1 MVMRTCGDYGGGFI
15 DCYAQNGGGG
25 GHFYESV
32 KNGLESFRLRDD
44 YSAGTAAANVTAAD
58 LLLNDDTSSIA
69 SKKRIDSLFK
79 TTASV
84 AGDESVKRTSGRDVA
99 TANRLTKSLTADDEH
114 YHGGGADYFDYGY
127 AADNNNN
134 KNTVQEKIE
143 KMFAEISS
151 SELDT
156 DVSMESAATVG
167 CNKYHVQYI
176 GCASLSG
183 KISSLEGLQQPV
195 RDMYFDYRE
204 NQHLQHYRVESHHG
218 GVGEGPVNKGHNFSG
233 LLEISAVGLTIRYRD
248 EAGDMVHRIDPFPSI
263 AVWAA
268 LKYVCRRR
276 SPPPSPQHRR
286 SNAACTSSVGYEY
299 AFLPLI
305 ADPDGSDKAP
315 LFRDVDAGDRA
326 RLDAAGDHAPVFAV
340 VTRKAGKRLEC
351 HGFACETENDALMM
365 AANLYGALVAAMS
378 SAAAGAVQTGVN
390 NNKDDADERRAT
402 SPVMARRVIRQRN
415 GFTSMSSTAGSS
427 VGGGDVAPALPP
439 PRPPRRNKKAASSTT
454 SSVGRGGGDGD
465 GTSVIGADDGD
476 GVCSDAKTFRM
487 TIGEPPSLQRGVCN
501 SSSSSAAVAAD
512 VQQSSA
518 RCRDE
523 KKIKKHS
530 NNGGGD
536 ILTKVAIPRSKSF
549 LNSNGLASTKY
560 SRRAAGCG
568 IETAAV
574 DRRRRRSNGSSVMGF
589 SDMFNELRL
598 QEGLNNMDEILNAII
613 NVEGMSYNDLKPI
626 YREFLIKLAM
636 TLTKDE
642 LYQRTKVIMTEQKRK
657 RNNKRRKTPAV
668 PLKSAGRGRRLNE
681 KLRDALNLRAAKS
694 RIGAVL
700 LPGFCKRNK
709 RNSTAPSSHQ
719 KQRRCSC
726 SVIGSDI
733 ISTARKSAECRKNQ
747 RRNGKR
753 PVGAALK
760 SRRQQRS
767 ASSPVCST
775 SDDSDFFAVAALR
788 QRQHLVQQQQ
798 QKQLQQQQKQLQ
810 QQQQQKQMYRKSKA
824 RVSKRTGSS
833 GCGRGTTTA
842 TTSEGGCLHQASSG
856 YFSCSECSAGTAD
869 DKCYCGAGGI
879 GDAEPASLVS
889 CSCDSDSCADSDKCY
904 CGRLRRAR
912 NIFDELKSRGFAA
925 SESSVSRA
933 DSPGTA
939 WKKNE
944 QLLLQQRGHDPSCS
958 GGPGGGSSSAATGI
972 GGGGGSGIEPSKS
985 IEYLKVTRRP
995 LPVDQ
1000 HYSSVTKPAVDCSRM
1015 KVYGGGGTADSAS
1028 TAAGS
1033 SSSPS
1038 SSLSA
1043 ATVYSSSS
1051 AVEGGHH
1058 QHRRPQGRR
1067 RSGSSGSDNFRAID
1081 YALFA
1086 NNSGVAAITAA
1097 KKYYRA
1103 AGCLPPDGRR
1113 RAAAVDA
1120 NAAAFSMNRSY
1131 SSEAVHNMTSYR
1143 VYHHNPHGQPGKINA
1158 ARRHSVH
1165 DGGDDVLAS
1174 FFCSDIE
1181 HSLGYYP

>member
-1 MVMRTCGDYGGGFI
+1 MVLHPCGDYGGSGGFV
-15 DCYAQNGGGG
+15 DCYAQNVGGGG
-25 GHFYESV
+25 GHNFYESV

-44 YSAGTAAANVTAAD
+44 FSAAAAATAD
-58 LLLNDDTSSIA
+58 MLLNDDTSSIA

-79 TTASV
+79 ATASV
-84 AGDESVKRTSGRDVA
+84 AGDESKKQTSGHNG
-99 TANRLTKSLTADDEH
+99 TAAGRLTKSLTADDDR
-114 YHGGGADYFDYGY
+114 YHRGSDYFDYGY
-127 AADNNNN
+127 AADNNNNN

-156 DVSMESAATVG
+156 DVSMESAAAVG
-167 CNKYHVQYI
+167 CNKYHVRYI

-195 RDMYFDYRE
+195 RDMYFGYRE
-204 NQHLQHYRVESHHG
+204 NQHNQHYRGESG
-218 GVGEGPVNKGHNFSG
+218 AAGDGRVNKAHDFAG
-233 LLEISAVGLTIRYRD
+233 LLEISAIGLTIRYRD
-248 EAGDMVHRIDPFPSI
+248 ETGDTVHRIDPFPSI

-276 SPPPSPQHRR
+276 TPPPSPQHRR
-286 SNAACTSSVGYEY
+286 SNIAYTTAAGGYEY

-305 ADPDGSDKAP
+305 ADPDGSDKAA
-315 LFRDVDAGDRA
+315 LFRDVDAADRA
-326 RLDAAGDHAPVFAV
+326 RLDAAGDHVPVFAV
-340 VTRKAGKRLEC
+340 VMRKAGKRLEC

-378 SAAAGAVQTGVN
+378 SAAAADAVQTGAN
-390 NNKDDADERRAT
+390 NNKDNVNERRST
-402 SPVMARRVIRQRN
+402 SPAMPRRVIRQRN

-427 VGGGDVAPALPP
+427 VGGGDVAPVLPP
-439 PRPPRRNKKAASSTT
+439 PRPPRRNKKATSSTT
-454 SSVGRGGGDGD
+454 SSVGHGGGDGD
-465 GTSVIGADDGD
+465 RTSVIGADDVD
-476 GVCSDAKTFRM
+476 DVCSDSKTFRM
-487 TIGEPPSLQRGVCN
+487 IIGGPPSLQRGVCK
-501 SSSSSAAVAAD
+501 SSSLSAAAASD
-512 VQQSSA
+512 VLESSVH
-518 RCRDE
+518 RIDE
-523 KKIKKHS
+523 NKPIKKHS

-613 NVEGMSYNDLKPI
+613 NVEGMSFNDLKPI

-657 RNNKRRKTPAV
+657 RNNKRSTASAV
-668 PLKSAGRGRRLNE
+668 SSKSAGRGRRLNE

-709 RNSTAPSSHQ
+709 LNNAKASHH

-726 SVIGSDI
+726 SADGSDVQL
-733 ISTARKSAECRKNQ
+733 AERKPADSRKNQ
-747 RRNGKR
+747 RRTGKK
-753 PVGAALK
+753 PVAPSLK
-760 SRRQQRS
+760 GHRRRHINL
-767 ASSPVCST
+767 SPVCST
-775 SDDSDFFAVAALR
+775 SDDSEFFAVAALR
-788 QRQHLVQQQQ
+788 QRQHQVQQQQ
-798 QKQLQQQQKQLQ
+798 QMQQQKQI
-810 QQQQQKQMYRKSKA
+810 YRKSRS

-833 GCGRGTTTA
+833 GCSRGTIA
-842 TTSEGGCLHQASSG
+842 TTSEGGCIHRTSSG
-856 YFSCSECSAGTAD
+856 YFSCSECSAGAAD
-869 DKCYCGAGGI
+869 EKCYCGAGAVGET
-879 GDAEPASLVS
+879 EPMSLMS

-904 CGRLRRAR
+904 CGRPRRPR

-944 QLLLQQRGHDPSCS
+944 KLLLQQRGHEPSYS
-958 GGPGGGSSSAATGI
+958 GGPGGGSSSATTGI
-972 GGGGGSGIEPSKS
+972 GGIGVSGGIESSKS
-985 IEYLKVTRRP
+985 IEYLQVMRRP
-995 LPVDQ
+995 LPVDQQ
-1000 HYSSVTKPAVDCSRM
+1000 HYSSVTKPAVDRSRM
-1015 KVYGGGGTADSAS
+1015 KVYGDGGPADSTT

-1051 AVEGGHH
+1051 AVGGGGHH
-1058 QHRRPQGRR
+1058 SHRRPPGRR
-1067 RSGSSGSDNFRAID
+1067 RSGSSGSDNFQAID

-1086 NNSGVAAITAA
+1086 NNSGVAAIAAA

-1103 AGCLPPDGRR
+1103 AGCMPSDGRR
-1113 RAAAVDA
+1113 RT
-1120 NAAAFSMNRSY
+1120 NAEVAAFSMNRSY
-1131 SSEAVHNMTSYR
+1131 SSEAVHNMTGYR
-1143 VYHHNPHGQPGKINA
+1143 VYHHRPHNQTDKANA

-1174 FFCSDIE
+1174 FFRSDIE
-1181 HSLGYYP
+1181 NSLGYYP

>member
-1 MVMRTCGDYGGGFI
+1 M
-15 DCYAQNGGGG
+15 DCYVKNGNGS
-25 GHFYESV
+25 GHNFYESV

-44 YSAGTAAANVTAAD
+44 FSAGTGAVTTVD
-58 LLLNDDTSSIA
+58 LSPNDDTSSIA

-79 TTASV
+79 ATASMTGAEGKKRKSDRNAAA
-84 AGDESVKRTSGRDVA
+84 AG
-99 TANRLTKSLTADDEH
+99 RLTKSLTADDDH
-114 YHGGGADYFDYGY
+114 NASNYFDYGY
-127 AADNNNN
+127 TADNNNN

-156 DVSMESAATVG
+156 DVSIESSSAAG
-167 CNKYHVQYI
+167 CNKYHVRYI
-176 GCASLSG
+176 GCANLSE

-195 RDMYFDYRE
+195 RDMYFGYRE
-204 NQHLQHYRVESHHG
+204 NHYQNCRGESHHHSTN
-218 GVGEGPVNKGHNFSG
+218 VSRVNKKHDFSG
-233 LLEISAVGLTIRYRD
+233 LLEISTVGLAIRYRD
-248 EAGDMVHRIDPFPSI
+248 ETGDMVHRIDPFPSI

-276 SPPPSPQHRR
+276 SPPPSPQHWR
-286 SNAACTSSVGYEY
+286 SNTACVPTPGYEY

-315 LFRDVDAGDRA
+315 LFRDVNASDRA
-326 RLDAAGDHAPVFAV
+326 LLDAAGDHAPVFAV

-365 AANLYGALVAAMS
+365 AANLYGALVTAMS
-378 SAAAGAVQTGVN
+378 LAATSAVKTGAN
-390 NNKDDADERRAT
+390 NNNGVDVQRTT
-402 SPVMARRVIRQRN
+402 SPVMPRRIIRQRN

-427 VGGGDVAPALPP
+427 VGGGDVTPALPP
-439 PRPPRRNKKAASSTT
+439 PRPPRKNKKSPSSTT
-454 SSVGRGGGDGD
+454 SSVGHGDGD
-465 GTSVIGADDGD
+465 GDRTSVNGAYDAANA
-476 GVCSDAKTFRM
+476 VCSDAKTFRM
-487 TIGEPPSLQRGVCN
+487 TVGEPPSLQRGMCN
-501 SSSSSAAVAAD
+501 SSSLSVAAVAN
-512 VQQSSA
+512 VQQSEVP
-518 RCRDE
+518 CRDE
-523 KKIKKHS
+523 KRFKKHS
-530 NNGGGD
+530 NNSGGD
-536 ILTKVAIPRSKSF
+536 ILTKVAIPRSRSF

-560 SRRAAGCG
+560 SRRATGCG
-568 IETAAV
+568 IETSAV
-574 DRRRRRSNGSSVMGF
+574 DRRRRQSNSSSVMGL

-657 RNNKRRKTPAV
+657 RNIKRRTASTI

-681 KLRDALNLRAAKS
+681 KLRDALNFRATKS

-700 LPGFCKRNK
+700 LPRFCMRNK
-709 RNSTAPSSHQ
+709 QNNTTRTHQ
-719 KQRRCSC
+719 RQRRCSC
-726 SVIGSDI
+726 SVDGSDI
-733 ISTARKSAECRKNQ
+733 LSAERTSVDCRKNQ
-747 RRNGKR
+747 RWIGKR
-753 PVGAALK
+753 PAAPTLK
-760 SRRQQRS
+760 GRRQQHI
-767 ASSPVCST
+767 ASSPICST
-775 SDDSDFFAVAALR
+775 SDDSEFFTVKALR
-788 QRQHLVQQQQ
+788 QRQHQVQEQQQIQ
-798 QKQLQQQQKQLQ
+798 QKQKQL
-810 QQQQQKQMYRKSKA
+810 YRKSKS

-833 GCGRGTTTA
+833 GCTRGTTTA
-842 TTSEGGCLHQASSG
+842 ITSEGGCLHRASSG
-856 YFSCSECSAGTAD
+856 YFSCSECSAGATD
-869 DKCYCGAGGI
+869 DKCYCGANGE
-879 GDAEPASLVS
+879 GDTEPASLVS

-904 CGRLRRAR
+904 CGRPRRPR
-912 NIFDELKSRGFAA
+912 NIFEELKSRGFAE

-944 QLLLQQRGHDPSCS
+944 QMLLQQRGHDPSCI
-958 GGPGGGSSSAATGI
+958 GGLIGGSSSAATGT
-972 GGGGGSGIEPSKS
+972 GGGGVEPSKS
-985 IEYLKVTRRP
+985 IEYLQVMRRP

-1000 HYSSVTKPAVDCSRM
+1000 HYSSVTKPAVDYIQM
-1015 KVYGGGGTADSAS
+1015 EAYGNGGQVDSTT

-1051 AVEGGHH
+1051 AVGGAHH
-1058 QHRRPQGRR
+1058 PHRRLQSRR
-1067 RSGSSGSDNFRAID
+1067 RSGSSGSDNFRTID

-1103 AGCLPPDGRR
+1103 TACLPTDGRR
-1113 RAAAVDA
+1113 SNATVNADFAAL
-1120 NAAAFSMNRSY
+1120 SMNRSY
-1131 SSEAVHNMTSYR
+1131 SSEAVHNVTDYR
-1143 VYHHNPHGQPGKINA
+1143 MYHHHHPHGQTSKANA
-1158 ARRHSVH
+1158 TRRHSVH
-1165 DGGDDVLAS
+1165 DGSDDILAS
-1174 FFCSDIE
+1174 FFRSGIE
-1181 HSLGYYP
+1181 NSLGYYP